1 MADAT
6 HAAAD
11 GGVATI
17 LASAD
22 GRDFLLRNSADKVDH
37 SLFFSS
43 SPLSFAL
50 ADLLC
55 FATAN
60 LRLCAFFV

>member
-1 MADAT
+1 MADA
-6 HAAAD
+6 A
-11 GGVATI
+11 GIATV
-17 LASAD
+17 LAAD